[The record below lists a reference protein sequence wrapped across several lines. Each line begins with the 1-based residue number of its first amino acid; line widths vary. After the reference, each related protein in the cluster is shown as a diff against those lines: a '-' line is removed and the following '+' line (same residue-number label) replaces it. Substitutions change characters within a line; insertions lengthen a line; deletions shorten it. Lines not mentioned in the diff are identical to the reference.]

1 MQLDLIWEDV
11 LNQIKPNISQQAFD
25 TWLKP
30 TALVSVREGEIIIS
44 VPNQFFGEWIR
55 EHYYQM
61 MKEVLEKEFS
71 KDNMT
76 IQFEIHPDQAT
87 AGFTQ
92 EKASSGLKNSGSK
105 NGLKRKERGNLNPR
119 YNFDSF
125 VVGSSN
131 QFAHAASLKVAEK
144 PGVTYNPL
152 FLYGGVG
159 LGKTH
164 LLSAIGNY
172 LSENDAHVRIAYL
185 STEQFTNDVI
195 HSIRYDKMAEFR
207 NRYRNVDALLIDD
220 IQFIGGKERTQ
231 EEFFH
236 TFNTLY
242 ESNKQVVIS
251 SDRSVKEISDIED
264 RLRSRFEMGLIADI
278 QPPDLET
285 KIVILR
291 RKAELEQIDI
301 PNDVTL
307 LLATQIKSNV
317 RELEGSLIRLGAYS
331 SLIGQGIT
339 VEMAKRVLHDSIQ
352 DRERIVSVDDVL
364 RAVSERYQIRISE
377 LKSKRRTKN
386 LVIPRQIGMYLT
398 RQLTNLSFPE
408 IGKAF
413 GGKDH
418 STVIHACKQ
427 IEKEKAEDFN
437 LKMTLESLAEHLR
450 EG

>member
-1 MQLDLIWEDV
+1 MQLDSIWEDI
-11 LNQIKPNISQQAFD
+11 LTQIRPDISQQAFD

-30 TALVSVREGEIIIS
+30 TSLLSVKKQEIQVA

-55 EHYYQM
+55 EHYHQK
-61 MKEVLEKEFS
+61 MKEALEKEFS
-71 KDNMT
+71 QEDIS
-76 IQFEIHPDQAT
+76 IQFLVQDAGTQSSMVEKEPPPDNSSK
-87 AGFTQ
+87 
-92 EKASSGLKNSGSK
+92 EKGKG
-105 NGLKRKERGNLNPR
+105 GLNPR

-131 QFAHAASLKVAEK
+131 QFAHAASLKVSER
-144 PGVTYNPL
+144 PGITYNPL

-172 LSENDAHVRIAYL
+172 LFSKDPHCRIAYL
-185 STEQFTNDVI
+185 STEKFTNDVI
-195 HSIRYDKMAEFR
+195 QSIRYDKMAEFR
-207 NRYRNVDALLIDD
+207 NRYRSVDALLIDD

-242 ESNKQVVIS
+242 ELSKQVVIS
-251 SDRSVKEISDIED
+251 SDRSVKEISDIEE

-291 RKAELEQIDI
+291 KKAELENIDL
-301 PNDVTL
+301 PNDVAL
-307 LLATQIKSNV
+307 LLATNIKTNI
-317 RELEGSLIRLGAYS
+317 RELEGSLIRLGAFS

-339 VEMAKRVLHDSIQ
+339 LEMAKRVLRDTIQ
-352 DRERIVSVDDVL
+352 DRHRVVTVEDVQ
-364 RAVSERYQIRISE
+364 RAVSERFQVKIVE
-377 LKSKRRTKN
+377 LKSKKRTKN

-398 RQLTNLSFPE
+398 RELTNLSFPE

-427 IEKEKAEDFN
+427 IQKERVDDFN
-437 LKMTLESLAEHLR
+437 LKMTLESLAEHLK

>member
-1 MQLDLIWEDV
+1 MQLNLIWEDI
-11 LNQIKPNISQQAFD
+11 LTQIRPEIGQQAFD
-25 TWLKP
+25 TWLRP
-30 TALVSVREGEIIIS
+30 TSLLSVKKREIQVA
-44 VPNQFFGEWIR
+44 VPNQFFGEWIK
-55 EHYYQM
+55 EHYHQK
-61 MKEVLEKEFS
+61 MKEALEKEFS
-71 KDNMT
+71 QENVS
-76 IQFEIHPDQAT
+76 IQFLVQDVREQPGMI
-87 AGFTQ
+87 
-92 EKASSGLKNSGSK
+92 EKKRPLSK
-105 NGLKRKERGNLNPR
+105 NNVSKEKSRAGLNPR

-131 QFAHAASLKVAEK
+131 QFAHAASLKVSEK

-172 LSENDAHVRIAYL
+172 LYSEDSHFRIAYL
-185 STEQFTNDVI
+185 STEKFTNDVI
-195 HSIRYDKMAEFR
+195 QSIRYDKMAEFR

-251 SDRSVKEISDIED
+251 SDRSVKEISDIEE

-291 RKAELEQIDI
+291 KKAETENIDL
-301 PNDVTL
+301 PNDVAL
-307 LLATQIKSNV
+307 LLATNIKTNI
-317 RELEGSLIRLGAYS
+317 RELEGSLIRLGAFS

-339 VEMAKRVLHDSIQ
+339 LEMAKRVLRDTIQ
-352 DRERIVSVDDVL
+352 ERQRVVTVEDVQ
-364 RAVSERYQIRISE
+364 RAVSERYQVKIVE
-377 LKSKRRTKN
+377 LKSRKRTKN

-398 RQLTNLSFPE
+398 RELTNLSFPE

-427 IEKEKAEDFN
+427 IQKEKVDDFN

>member
-1 MQLDLIWEDV
+1 MQLDMVWEDILV
-11 LNQIKPNISQQAFD
+11 QIKPNISQQAFD

-30 TALVSVREGEIIIS
+30 TSLLSVKEGEIQIS

-61 MKEVLEKEFS
+61 MKEALQKEFS
-71 KDNMT
+71 KEDMS
-76 IQFEIHPDQAT
+76 IQFLVQADQGPSQSVAET
-87 AGFTQ
+87 YSTVSKVNQ
-92 EKASSGLKNSGSK
+92 KDKLRGS
-105 NGLKRKERGNLNPR
+105 LNPR
-119 YNFDSF
+119 YSFDSF

-172 LSENDAHVRIAYL
+172 LSVKDPNFRIAYL

-207 NRYRNVDALLIDD
+207 NRYRGVDALLIDD

-242 ESNKQVVIS
+242 ELSKQVVIS
-251 SDRSVKEISDIED
+251 SDRSVKEISDIEE

-278 QPPDLET
+278 QSPDLET

-291 RKAELEQIDI
+291 RKAELENISL
-301 PNDVTL
+301 PNDVAL
-307 LLATQIKSNV
+307 LLATQIKTNI
-317 RELEGSLIRLGAYS
+317 RELEGSLIRLGAFS

-339 VEMAKRVLHDSIQ
+339 VEMAKRVLRDTIQ
-352 DRERIVSVDDVL
+352 DRNRVITVDDVQ
-364 RAVSERYQIRISE
+364 RAVSDRFQVKVIE
-377 LKSKRRTKN
+377 LKSKKRTKN

-398 RQLTNLSFPE
+398 RELTNLSFPE

-427 IEKEKAEDFN
+427 IQKERIEDFN